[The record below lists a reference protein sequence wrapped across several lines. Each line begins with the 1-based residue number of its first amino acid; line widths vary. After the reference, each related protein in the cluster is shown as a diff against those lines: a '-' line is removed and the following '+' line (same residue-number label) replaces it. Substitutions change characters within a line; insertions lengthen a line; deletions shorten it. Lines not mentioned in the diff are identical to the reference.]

1 MHTGTHY
8 RLKEFLVWTRRDIY
22 IGIVIAAV
30 PTILYQLFGFKWLA
44 IPWLPIALI
53 GTAAAF
59 ILGFKSMQI
68 YNRLWEARQI
78 WGTIA
83 ATSRTWGVMVTNF
96 VHSETRIHQQLIYR
110 HFAWLTALRFQL
122 RKPQPWENMSKLH
135 NQEYRKL
142 FSIPEWDMTLEDELK
157 KYITD
162 EEQHYALSKK
172 NRATQLIA
180 LQARQLS
187 ILRASGAITD
197 SAYLEMQRRL
207 ADLAEQQAGC
217 ERIKDFPYPRQFASV
232 TLLFVWLFVILVPFG
247 MLNEFQKAGEYLVWL
262 TIPFSLIV
270 SWVFISMDRVSEA
283 AENPF
288 EGSSNDIPMAAL
300 SRGIEIDLRE
310 MLDED
315 NLPLPLNPMNNI
327 LM

>member
-22 IGIVIAAV
+22 IVIVIAAI
-30 PTILYQLFGFKWLA
+30 PTILYQLLDFKWLA

-59 ILGFKSMQI
+59 ILGFKSTQI

-78 WGTIA
+78 WGSIA

-122 RKPQPWENMSKLH
+122 RKPQPWENMSKPH
-135 NQEYRKL
+135 NQEYSKL
-142 FSIPEWDMTLEDELK
+142 FSIPEWDMNIEDELK

-162 EEQHYALSKK
+162 EERHYALSKK
-172 NRATQLIA
+172 NRATQLIT

-187 ILRASGAITD
+187 ILRESGALTD
-197 SAYLEMQRRL
+197 SAYIEMQKRL
-207 ADLAEQQAGC
+207 ADLAEQQARC
-217 ERIKDFPYPRQFASV
+217 ERIKDFPYPRQFASI
-232 TLLFVWLFVILVPFG
+232 TLFFVWLFVILLPFG
-247 MLNEFQKAGEYLVWL
+247 MLNEFQQVGEYFVWL

-270 SWVFISMDRVSEA
+270 SWVFISLDRVGEA